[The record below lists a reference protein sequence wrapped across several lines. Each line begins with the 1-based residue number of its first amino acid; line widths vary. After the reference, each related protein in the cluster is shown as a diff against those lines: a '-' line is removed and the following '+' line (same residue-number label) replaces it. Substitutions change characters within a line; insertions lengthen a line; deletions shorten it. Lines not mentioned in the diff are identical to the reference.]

1 MALRIEAFAE
11 PMFAASIITYGVF
24 VGAADTLVPCLMNF
38 FNIRAVR
45 LSLAALLA
53 PSLGMGCHVHQAVF
67 QGVDFPDPLEAR
79 TLDETHVKK
88 CL

>member
-1 MALRIEAFAE
+1 
-11 PMFAASIITYGVF
+11 MFAASIITYGVF

-53 PSLGMGCHVHQAVF
+53 VIRSEKCMGCHVHQAVF
-67 QGVDFPDPLEAR
+67 QGADFPGPLEAR

>member
-24 VGAADTLVPCLMNF
+24 VGAADTLVPCLIGASVISRLARPV
-38 FNIRAVR
+38 IR
-45 LSLAALLA
+45 SEKC
-53 PSLGMGCHVHQAVF
+53 MGCHVHQAVF
-67 QGVDFPDPLEAR
+67 QGADFPGPLEAR